1 MGKYNKLGKGLI
13 RKKKSSFGKRIIIIL
28 WYIVPSLFMLS
39 LALNA
44 IFISRAIENKKKA
57 KNKIHQI
64 STDQPVKVKND
75 SIILKII
82 IDE

>member
-13 RKKKSSFGKRIIIIL
+13 RKKKSSFGKKVIVIL
-28 WYIVPSLFMLS
+28 WYIVPSLFLLS
-39 LALNA
+39 LSLNV
-44 IFISRAIENKKKA
+44 IFISKAIENKKKA
-57 KNKIHQI
+57 KNEIHQI
-64 STDQPVKVKND
+64 STDQTVKVKND

>member
-1 MGKYNKLGKGLI
+1 MGKYNRLGKGLI
-13 RKKKSSFGKRIIIIL
+13 RKKKSSFGKKAVVVL
-28 WYIVPSLFMLS
+28 WYIVPSFFVLS
-39 LALNA
+39 LALNV
-44 IFISRAIENKKKA
+44 IFISKAIENKKKA